1 MSGRTR
7 PAGRV
12 ADVAP
17 PAVAAPEEAMLRAA
31 ARQIAVRFAAA
42 AVVLLAVVGGVL
54 FTVDRHYARTDSE
67 ASLDQAA
74 ARAEDVDDPPAGVA
88 LVLRGADGRVQASED
103 APSEAA
109 GGSLLDRPVGRSTWS
124 DGARQ
129 YRVVT
134 LARPGGAVVQALDDT
149 SREREE
155 GRRLLT
161 ALLVAGALGT
171 VAAAAVGAVLARRA
185 IRPLSDTLALQRRF
199 VADASHE
206 LRAPLTVLHT
216 RAQLLDRAAR
226 SGAPVTAEAT
236 AALVHDTRVLGD
248 VVDDLLMA
256 AELPHHPAAQE
267 VVDLSAVA
275 VEVVQ
280 DMTATADERGARVL
294 ASTPAP
300 VVVRGAPT
308 ALRRAVVALV
318 DNALAHG
325 GAGVTVMVATG
336 VVVQGRTSWA
346 RLCVAD
352 TGPGIDPDQVEAM
365 FTRFS
370 SRGAQGPRRSF
381 GLGLALVRDVVVA
394 HGGRVGVGGAPGRG
408 AELVVLL
415 PLAEG
420 AGGTTG

>member
-1 MSGRTR
+1 MSARAGGR
-7 PAGRV
+7 A

-17 PAVAAPEEAMLRAA
+17 PAVAAPEEQMLRAA
-31 ARQIAVRFAAA
+31 ARQVAVRFAAA
-42 AVVLLAVVGGVL
+42 VVVLLAVVGGVL
-54 FTVDRHYARTDSE
+54 FTVDRHYARADSQ
-67 ASLDQAA
+67 ASLRQAA

-88 LVLRGADGRVQASED
+88 LVLRGADGRVQASEE
-103 APSEAA
+103 APDGAA
-109 GGSLLDRPVGRSTWS
+109 DGSLLDRPVGRSTWS
-124 DGARQ
+124 DGARE

-134 LARPGGAVVQALDDT
+134 LTRPGGTVVQALADT

-155 GRRLLT
+155 GERLLV

-185 IRPLSDTLALQRRF
+185 IRPLGDTLALQRRF

-226 SGAPVTAEAT
+226 CGAPVTAETT

-256 AELPHHPAAQE
+256 AELPHRPAAQE
-267 VVDLSAVA
+267 FVDLSAVA
-275 VEVVQ
+275 VEVVE
-280 DMTATADERGARVL
+280 DMGATAEQRGARVV

-325 GAGVTVMVATG
+325 GEGVTVAVATG
-336 VVVQGRTSWA
+336 VVVRGRTSWA
-346 RLCVAD
+346 RLSVAD
-352 TGPGIDPDQVEAM
+352 TGPGIDPGQVGAM

-370 SRGAQGPRRSF
+370 SRGARGPRRSF
-381 GLGLALVRDVVVA
+381 GLGLALVRDVVTA
-394 HGGRVGVGGAPGRG
+394 HGGQVGVGGAPGRG